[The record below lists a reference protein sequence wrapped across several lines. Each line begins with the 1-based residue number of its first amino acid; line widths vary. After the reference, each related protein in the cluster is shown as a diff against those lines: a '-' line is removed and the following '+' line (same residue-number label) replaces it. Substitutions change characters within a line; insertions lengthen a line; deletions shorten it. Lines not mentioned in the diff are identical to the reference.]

1 MFRKSLILCCA
12 FFLTASLSF
21 GADAKSPIE
30 DDSWDDFIGLLARKY
45 NAVITEYQKSGW
57 PKAATVLT
65 PYDDS
70 AVGVICCVFKKNGEI
85 RVVNVYYAKWEN
97 IGPLNIAAEADKMAV
112 NLINFCETV
121 RKMDVRGLLGN
132 EQIDFVWSESE
143 TSATSMGQ
151 RFADRVNELI
161 ESYKDKWLKLEPLLD
176 QPVLFLYFADGK
188 KHFAVGVLIY
198 NPAVF
203 NVSERWVVAKYPL
216 EEINDKNLT
225 EKAKDALEKITIYLT
240 EKPYAKTSGLD

>member
-1 MFRKSLILCCA
+1 MYDPENALACFPVKRPNMLFYDTRPPLAITGRIFKIRTYNLDEL
-12 FFLTASLSF
+12 F
-21 GADAKSPIE
+21 
-30 DDSWDDFIGLLARKY
+30 FIGSAPHASCSFQFLIMDRIIKRRGQTLAPSNPR
-45 NAVITEYQKSGW
+45 
-57 PKAATVLT
+57 
-65 PYDDS
+65 
-70 AVGVICCVFKKNGEI
+70 VGSI
-85 RVVNVYYAKWEN
+85 
-97 IGPLNIAAEADKMAV
+97 P
-112 NLINFCETV
+112 
-121 RKMDVRGLLGN
+121 
-132 EQIDFVWSESE
+132 
-143 TSATSMGQ
+143 
-151 RFADRVNELI
+151 I